1 MGWNRKKIGL
11 RSAVSGWRILF
22 WSTLAGMLVMLYTI
36 LLIPVQYASQGSI
49 YVSDAAASETILP
62 TGSVSLP
69 ENYSQSYLSV
79 IDSEQTYRNL
89 KKELSS
95 GMTTEML
102 RDCVTVEQVD
112 STAVFTI
119 SVKYQDAD
127 SAQMMVNSMV
137 DAAIQTLNSVG
148 VSASQLDEAS
158 EPDRPA
164 APRLLL
170 ITLAAML
177 IVGVVRLLIML
188 AAAAANRT
196 LGGTADWEATFD
208 IPVLAEIPERDA

>member
-36 LLIPVQYASQGSI
+36 LFMPVQYASQGSI

-102 RDCVTVEQVD
+102 RSCVTVEQVD

-127 SAQMMVNSMV
+127 SAQMVNSMA

>member
-1 MGWNRKKIGL
+1 
-11 RSAVSGWRILF
+11 
-22 WSTLAGMLVMLYTI
+22 
-36 LLIPVQYASQGSI
+36 
-49 YVSDAAASETILP
+49 
-62 TGSVSLP
+62 
-69 ENYSQSYLSV
+69 
-79 IDSEQTYRNL
+79 
-89 KKELSS
+89 
-95 GMTTEML
+95 MTTEML

-127 SAQMMVNSMV
+127 SAQMMVNSMA

>member
-36 LLIPVQYASQGSI
+36 LFMPVQYASQGSI
-49 YVSDAAASETILP
+49 YVSDAAASETVLP

-102 RDCVTVEQVD
+102 RSCVTVEQVD
-112 STAVFTI
+112 STAVFAI

-127 SAQMMVNSMV
+127 SARMMVNGMA
-137 DAAIQTLNSVG
+137 DAAIQTLDSVG

-158 EPDRPA
+158 EPVKPA
-164 APRLLL
+164 APNLLL

-177 IVGVVRLLIML
+177 LAGAVRLLIML
-188 AAAAANRT
+188 AAAAVNRT
-196 LGGTADWEATFD
+196 LCGTEDWEATFD

>member
-1 MGWNRKKIGL
+1 M
-11 RSAVSGWRILF
+11 A
-22 WSTLAGMLVMLYTI
+22 
-36 LLIPVQYASQGSI
+36 
-49 YVSDAAASETILP
+49 
-62 TGSVSLP
+62 
-69 ENYSQSYLSV
+69 
-79 IDSEQTYRNL
+79 
-89 KKELSS
+89 
-95 GMTTEML
+95 
-102 RDCVTVEQVD
+102 
-112 STAVFTI
+112 
-119 SVKYQDAD
+119 
-127 SAQMMVNSMV
+127 

>member
-1 MGWNRKKIGL
+1 MGWNRKKIDL
-11 RSAVSGWRILF
+11 HSTISGWRILF

-127 SAQMMVNSMV
+127 SAQMMVNSMA

>member
-69 ENYSQSYLSV
+69 ENYSQSSV

-127 SAQMMVNSMV
+127 SAQMMVNSMA

>member
-1 MGWNRKKIGL
+1 MGWNRKTIGL

-36 LLIPVQYASQGSI
+36 LFMPVQYASQGSI

-79 IDSEQTYRNL
+79 IDSEQTYRTL

-102 RDCVTVEQVD
+102 RSCVTVEQVD

-127 SAQMMVNSMV
+127 SAQMMVNSMA

-158 EPDRPA
+158 VPVKPA

-177 IVGVVRLLIML
+177 IAGVVRLLIML